1 MDLSIFLVLLGII
14 ITVIV
19 GVIGIIYTYRI
30 RNIPKLTFL
39 EQDFFSLFKSIIK
52 NMDGINITFENIQI
66 NPSLLMLKASFIN
79 NGTIDIDSS
88 MVHEPLKIKL
98 PENCK
103 WKRIKITKTSPNA
116 NINFKMSD
124 VITEFD
130 WDLLKKNE
138 YFSFDAL
145 IEIIDDP
152 KESIDIDNEYIKKI
166 SKNISISHRITNL
179 GKINKENLYSIT
191 KSKYFTKI
199 PVSFILFFITG
210 FLFLIMTSNFN
221 IPGQVLWNTHYI
233 IKDLKNNNMEIELI
247 YLQNDKIQIKSID
260 NKYKEILTV
269 DELVKKYNIPLKI
282 VYNTRFKGILTI
294 FLLIL
299 LLVNLLVSI
308 FWLNMCLNMIKRE
321 NYIRIL
327 KDIK

>member
-1 MDLSIFLVLLGII
+1 MDSNMFLILLGII

-88 MVHEPLKIKL
+88 MVHEPVKIKL

-116 NINFKMSD
+116 NINFVMSD
-124 VITEFD
+124 VVTEFD

-166 SKNISISHRITNL
+166 SKKISISHRITNL
-179 GKINKENLYSIT
+179 EKINKDNLHSIT
-191 KSKYFTKI
+191 KYKNIRNIQFPFI
-199 PVSFILFFITG
+199 LLFIMGVSFI
-210 FLFLIMTSNFN
+210 IMMSNFN
-221 IPGQVLWNTHYI
+221 IPGQVLRNTNYI

-247 YLQNDKIQIKSID
+247 YLGNDKIQIKSID
-260 NKYKEILTV
+260 NKYKEVLTI
-269 DELVKKYNIPLKI
+269 DEFVKKYNIPLK
-282 VYNTRFKGILTI
+282 VVSNTWLKYVLLI
-294 FLLIL
+294 FLLIF
-299 LLVNLLVSI
+299 LLVYILALI
-308 FWLNMCLNMIKRE
+308 LWLNMCLNMIKRE
-321 NYIRIL
+321 YYIKIL
-327 KDIK
+327 QDIK